1 MEDKKM
7 FNNISSK
14 IKTVAKVQ
22 CFIGI
27 AFSIILGL
35 IYMGVTEFWDFG
47 GIYLLISLLIAG
59 GGSVASYISSILIYG
74 FGELVENSNS
84 TVKQEKD
91 ISSNHMAEEPD
102 DKLPDL

>member
-1 MEDKKM
+1 M

-22 CFIGI
+22 CFMGI
-27 AFSIILGL
+27 AFSIIFGL
-35 IYMGVTEFWDFG
+35 IYMGITEFWDFG

-74 FGELVENSNS
+74 FGELVENSDS
-84 TVKQEKD
+84 TVKQKKD
-91 ISSNHMAEEPD
+91 IPSNNVAEESD